1 MTLANT
7 TALSYSVSGLSGG
20 QTYAF
25 QVRSYNKY
33 GYGAFTASAS
43 VSTSQAPAQPVAPT
57 VTVVGSYVDIAW
69 TEPFPNYSPIAGFGY
84 QILIAAADGT
94 FIEDKAL
101 CDGVAQ
107 AAVGHCLVAMWD
119 LRGPPFLLTY
129 GTLVQAKVL
138 AANARGWSAPSAANT
153 VGATIQVEPFACAAP
168 TSGANTG
175 PTQLDV
181 HWSSLD
187 LYNAGGSPVLSY
199 DLQYDNATAATT
211 WFDVVGLSPASLLTS
226 VIVSTGVVPGHQYA
240 FRVRA
245 RNVFGWGPFS
255 AVTYIQ
261 AARAPAA
268 PVAPVTAIDAA
279 TGGLVITWQA
289 PNDAGATITAY
300 VIQIADATTTTWST
314 VASCDG
320 SAPLI
325 VAARTCTVPM
335 STLTAAP
342 FNYVFGSVVLVK
354 VQALNSYGAG
364 DWSPISSNSGS
375 TIASVPTQM
384 AAPTMDL
391 TVSTD
396 TYITLRWTP
405 LSGAAAGNSAVVAY
419 SLYWD
424 QGDATRATADTPLM
438 DSLDTHY
445 VVTGVTGGAP
455 YRFVVSARNIYG
467 PGAFSPV
474 LTAVPTDAPGKTGIA
489 TVVLTDA
496 T

>member
-1 MTLANT
+1 
-7 TALSYSVSGLSGG
+7 
-20 QTYAF
+20 
-25 QVRSYNKY
+25 
-33 GYGAFTASAS
+33 
-43 VSTSQAPAQPVAPT
+43 
-57 VTVVGSYVDIAW
+57 
-69 TEPFPNYSPIAGFGY
+69 
-84 QILIAAADGT
+84 
-94 FIEDKAL
+94 
-101 CDGVAQ
+101 
-107 AAVGHCLVAMWD
+107 
-119 LRGPPFLLTY
+119 
-129 GTLVQAKVL
+129 
-138 AANARGWSAPSAANT
+138 
-153 VGATIQVEPFACAAP
+153 
-168 TSGANTG
+168 
-175 PTQLDV
+175 
-181 HWSSLD
+181 
-187 LYNAGGSPVLSY
+187 
-199 DLQYDNATAATT
+199 
-211 WFDVVGLSPASLLTS
+211 
-226 VIVSTGVVPGHQYA
+226 
-240 FRVRA
+240 
-245 RNVFGWGPFS
+245 
-255 AVTYIQ
+255 
-261 AARAPAA
+261 
-268 PVAPVTAIDAA
+268 
-279 TGGLVITWQA
+279 
-289 PNDAGATITAY
+289 
-300 VIQIADATTTTWST
+300 
-314 VASCDG
+314 
-320 SAPLI
+320 
-325 VAARTCTVPM
+325 M

-364 DWSPISSNSGS
+364 EWSPISSNAGS

-445 VVTGVTGGAP
+445 VVTGVSGGAP